1 MTFNLISY
9 CLVWKTLICR
19 SMASRTASTVAAAA
33 AAPSIFFV
41 IPQAAHR
48 QEYYQKDS
56 HTHDQC
62 RKIHKLIS

>member
-19 SMASRTASTVAAAA
+19 SMASRTASTVA